1 MGACRHFDKLTKEEQ
16 VAVLK
21 DALGRKERL
30 EKLEGMSEKFD
41 DTSVAPHP
49 PLQSVRARWQHAV
62 AARV

>member
-1 MGACRHFDKLTKEEQ
+1 M
-16 VAVLK
+16 AVLK

-49 PLQSVRARWQHAV
+49 ESVRVRWQHAV